1 MHTEM
6 WMVLEVMVLMMV
18 DRLPISSQYWRFRQ
32 GRSNVVTTTFAA
44 ISIFIVPTVVGSTAA
59 TAVAAI

>member
-44 ISIFIVPTVVGSTAA
+44 ISIFIVPTVVGSAAA